1 LLGVFLA
8 IAAIVTAST
17 RRFEGPQA
25 RTDHASLSRSTI
37 KARCFSST
45 RFLGCIRAMA
55 SLNGSPD
62 AEPLPGDVRSA
73 LRDVPVSQD

>member
-1 LLGVFLA
+1 
-8 IAAIVTAST
+8 
-17 RRFEGPQA
+17 
-25 RTDHASLSRSTI
+25 
-37 KARCFSST
+37 
-45 RFLGCIRAMA
+45 MA